1 MRCKVC
7 LILMLAMILFISIS
21 YADDSVG
28 LTEEELLFIEDHPMI
43 TLGIDPSFYPFEFID
58 IDGEYKG
65 LTNEYIK
72 LINEKTGL
80 NMQIVRNK
88 TWSEAYIDAVEK
100 NIDVLPGIS
109 KTGDRDKYFLFSEPY
124 YTFQRAIILQEN
136 SDVKNYKD
144 LFGHTVAIQKNSS
157 HQGYIEQFPEIDIH
171 YYDTVDEA
179 LIAVADGKEEAFVGN
194 LATSSHLISTHGLTE
209 LKYIIFES
217 ETSNYLHF
225 AVRND
230 WPELHSII
238 NKGLSQITE
247 AERIE
252 IQNKWVG
259 MIKTVDY
266 SGIIRIV
273 AITFSVIIIA
283 TMVSIYWIFRLRK
296 EIKKRIEIEEYLE
309 IAKREA
315 ELANEIKSNF
325 LARMSHEIRTPLNA
339 ITGLSYIL
347 YNTSLERSQKAHI
360 EKIRHAASIML
371 SIINDILDFS
381 KIEAGKID
389 IENEPFDLDGMIKN
403 VLNIISFKIEEKK
416 LDFTLIKEP
425 TMPNNFY
432 GDSKRLEQILLNI
445 INNAVKFTETG
456 AITLNV
462 NLIGFK
468 RDEYQVEFRI
478 KDTGIGMSEA
488 HLERLFE
495 PFTQEDASISRRFG
509 GTGLGLSIVKSLTE
523 MMGGSIDVISH
534 LDEGSE
540 FILVLALKVNQEK
553 ELEVKND
560 FKYIKDI
567 KTLVLNKNINSLNLT
582 TEYLKSFG
590 ITPEFTSS
598 INQFIQMLTTTEE
611 KFVTPYN
618 LVVIDMESMT
628 EDEFEYLEAVFDRE
642 AVIEPHVILIKPFK
656 HEDKEFNNQY
666 SILAKPVFPSILY
679 NTIVDLF
686 HFKVMASQMDRSIT
700 LPTSDQKLTGK
711 VLIVED
717 NKTNQL
723 IAKSLL
729 ETIGIQVVLAEHGK
743 EGNDKFDNEHF
754 DLILMDLH
762 MPVMDG
768 YEAAKKIREKNTTIP
783 IIAMTADAVDG
794 VKEKCHAFGMNH
806 FISKPFDP
814 EQFLFEVKTMI
825 KTGEVI
831 DDADSILKF
840 ELGLKQMGGNDKLY
854 KQVLAVFLDENTE
867 TIQRINHALKDK
879 DYETAIAIVHKIKSS
894 AGSIGS
900 DKVRNIASD
909 LQKALEENK
918 VEEILLLKEH
928 FVEQVDLLLEKIR
941 HMNI

>member
-1 MRCKVC
+1 
-7 LILMLAMILFISIS
+7 MIVFIFVIPINF
-21 YADDSVG
+21 ADDSID
-28 LTEEELLFIEDHPMI
+28 LTEDELQFIEEHPII

-58 IDGEYKG
+58 IDGDYNG
-65 LTNEYIK
+65 LANEYIK

-80 NMQIVRNK
+80 NMQIARNK

-100 NIDVLPGIS
+100 NIDVLPCIS
-109 KTGDRDKYFLFSEPY
+109 KTGDREKYFLFSEPY
-124 YTFQRAIILQEN
+124 YTFQRAIILKEN

-157 HQGYIEQFPEIDIH
+157 HQGYLEQFPEIDIH

-209 LKYIIFES
+209 LKYVIFES

-238 NKGLSQITE
+238 NKGLSLITE

-252 IQNKWVG
+252 IQNKWIG

-273 AITFSVIIIA
+273 VITFSVIIIA

-296 EIKKRIEIEEYLE
+296 EIKKRIQIEKHLE

-347 YNTSLERSQKAHI
+347 YNTDLERSQKAHI
-360 EKIRHAASIML
+360 EKIRHAASVML

-381 KIEAGKID
+381 KIEAGMID

-403 VLNIISFKIEEKK
+403 VLNIISFKIEEKE

-425 TMPNNFY
+425 NMPNNFY

-445 INNAVKFTETG
+445 INNAVKFTERG

-462 NLIGFK
+462 DVIGFK

-478 KDTGIGMSEA
+478 KDTGIGMSDV
-488 HLERLFE
+488 HLEHLFE

-523 MMGGSIDVISH
+523 MLGGSIDVVSQ
-534 LDEGSE
+534 LDEGTE
-540 FILVLALKVNQEK
+540 FILVLTLKVNQEK
-553 ELEVKND
+553 ELEVKSN

-567 KTLVLNKNINSLNLT
+567 KTLVLNKKLNSLNLT
-582 TEYLKSFG
+582 NDYLKSFG

-611 KFVTPYN
+611 KFVHPYN

-628 EDEFEYLEAVFDRE
+628 EEEFAYLESVFNRE
-642 AVIEPHVILIKPFK
+642 DLIKPHVILITPFIHDEK
-656 HEDKEFNNQY
+656 VLSNQY
-666 SILAKPVFPSILY
+666 SILEKPVFPSILY

-686 HFKVMASQMDRSIT
+686 HFKVMASQMDRSIKY
-700 LPTSDQKLTGK
+700 SKNDQNLTGK

-729 ETIGIQVVLAEHGK
+729 ETIGVEVVLADHGK
-743 EGNDKFDNEHF
+743 DANEKFDSEHF
-754 DLILMDLH
+754 DIILMDLH
-762 MPVMDG
+762 MPVMNG
-768 YEAAKKIREKNTTIP
+768 YEAAKRIRAKNTTIP

-814 EQFLFEVKTMI
+814 EQFIFEVKTMLR
-825 KTGEVI
+825 TGEVN
-831 DDADSILKF
+831 DDTDSILKS
-840 ELGLKQMGGNDKLY
+840 EIGLQQMGGDEKLY
-854 KQVLAVFLDENTE
+854 KQVLAVFLDENVE
-867 TIQRINHALKDK
+867 TIQNINQSVEDK
-879 DYETAIAIVHKIKSS
+879 DYEKAIAIVHKIKSS

-900 DKVRNIASD
+900 EKVMNIASD
-909 LQKALEENK
+909 LQKALIENK
-918 VEEILLLKEH
+918 SEEIILLKEH

-941 HMNI
+941 HMNLQ

>member
-1 MRCKVC
+1 MRIKIGF
-7 LILMLAMILFISIS
+7 ILLVIIIFLLPIS
-21 YADDSVG
+21 YCDDS
-28 LTEEELLFIEDHPMI
+28 LDFTEEELLFIDEHPII
-43 TLGIDPSFYPFEFID
+43 TLGIDPSFFPFEFID
-58 IDGEYKG
+58 IDGEYMG
-65 LTNEYIK
+65 LANEYIQ
-72 LINEKTGL
+72 LINKKTGL

-100 NIDVLPGIS
+100 KIDVLPCIS
-109 KTGDRDKYFLFSEPY
+109 KTGDREDYFLFSEPY
-124 YTFQRAIILQEN
+124 YKFQRAIILREY

-144 LFGHTVAIQKNSS
+144 LYGHTVAIQKNSS
-157 HQGYIEQFPEIDIH
+157 HQGYIQQFPEIEIH

-179 LIAVADGKEEAFVGN
+179 LLAVADGKEEAFVGN
-194 LATSSHLISTHGLTE
+194 LATSSHLISEHGLTE

-217 ETSNYLHF
+217 EEANYLHF
-225 AVRND
+225 AVRDD

-238 NKGLSQITE
+238 NKGLEQITE
-247 AERIE
+247 AEKIE

-259 MIKTVDY
+259 MVKTVDY

-273 AITFSVIIIA
+273 VLTFSVIIIA
-283 TMVSIYWIFRLRK
+283 AMVSIYWTIRLRK
-296 EIKKRIEIEEYLE
+296 EIKKRIVIEERLE
-309 IAKREA
+309 IAKHEA

-347 YNTSLERSQKAHI
+347 YNTDLERSQKAHI
-360 EKIRHAASIML
+360 EKIRHAASVML

-389 IENEPFDLDGMIKN
+389 IENEPFDIDGVIKN
-403 VLNIISFKIEEKK
+403 VLNIISFKIEEKE

-425 TMPNNFY
+425 NMPNNFY
-432 GDSKRLEQILLNI
+432 GDGKRLEQILLNI
-445 INNAVKFTETG
+445 INNSVKFTEKG
-456 AITLNV
+456 SITLNV
-462 NLIGFK
+462 NLIGFN

-478 KDTGIGMSEA
+478 KDTGIGMSES

-523 MMGGSIDVISH
+523 MLGGSIDVISQIGQ
-534 LDEGSE
+534 GSE
-540 FILVLALKVNQEK
+540 FILALTLKVNQEK

-567 KTLVLNKNINSLNLT
+567 KTLVLNKDMNSLNLT

-590 ITPEFTSS
+590 IAPEFTSS
-598 INQFIQMLTTTEE
+598 IDQFIQMLTTTEE
-611 KFVTPYN
+611 KFVNPYN

-628 EDEFEYLEAVFDRE
+628 EEEFEYLESVFDKADSVR
-642 AVIEPHVILIKPFK
+642 PHVILITPFK
-656 HEDKEFNNQY
+656 HDEKEFDNRY
-666 SILAKPVFPSILY
+666 SILSKPVFPSILY
-679 NTIVDLF
+679 NIIVDLF
-686 HFKVMASQMDRSIT
+686 HFKVLASQMDRST
-700 LPTSDQKLTGK
+700 KVQTNDHTLTGK

-729 ETIGIQVVLAEHGK
+729 ETIGIDVVLADHGK
-743 EGNDKFDNEHF
+743 DGYEKFNGDEF

-768 YEAAKKIREKNTTIP
+768 YEACKKIREKNTNIP

-814 EQFLFEVKTMI
+814 EQFLFEVKTMLSA
-825 KTGEVI
+825 GEI
-831 DDADSILKF
+831 INETDSIINS
-840 ELGLKQMGGNDKLY
+840 EVGLKQMGGNDKLF
-854 KQVLAVFLDENTE
+854 KQVLAVFLDENEE
-867 TIQRINHALKDK
+867 TVEMLKDHIDHNK
-879 DYETAIAIVHKIKSS
+879 YDKAIDIVHKIKSS

-900 DKVRNIASD
+900 EKVRNIASD
-909 LQKALEENK
+909 LQKSLEANE
-918 VEEILLLKEH
+918 VDEVMLLKEH
-928 FVEQVDLLLEKIR
+928 FVEQLNLLLETIR
-941 HMNI
+941 HMN

>member
-1 MRCKVC
+1 MRIKVI
-7 LILMLAMILFISIS
+7 LILLVIIIFLIPISYCDDSLDFTEEEILFI
-21 YADDSVG
+21 
-28 LTEEELLFIEDHPMI
+28 EEHPI
-43 TLGIDPSFYPFEFID
+43 IRLGIDPSFFPFEFID
-58 IDGEYKG
+58 IDGEYMG
-65 LTNEYIK
+65 LANEYIQ
-72 LINEKTGL
+72 LINKKTGL

-100 NIDVLPGIS
+100 NIDVLPCIS
-109 KTGDRDKYFLFSEPY
+109 KTGDREDYFLFSEPY
-124 YTFQRAIILQEN
+124 YKFQRAIILREY
-136 SDVKNYKD
+136 SDVKSYKD
-144 LFGHTVAIQKNSS
+144 LFGRTVAIQKNSS
-157 HQGYIEQFPEIDIH
+157 HQGYIQQFPEIDIH
-171 YYDTVDEA
+171 YYDTVDQA
-179 LIAVADGKEEAFVGN
+179 LLAVADGKEEAFVGN
-194 LATSSHLISTHGLTE
+194 LATSSHLIATHGLTE

-217 ETSNYLHF
+217 EEVNYLHF

-238 NKGLSQITE
+238 NKGLAQITE
-247 AERIE
+247 AEKIE

-259 MIKTVDY
+259 MVKTVDY

-283 TMVSIYWIFRLRK
+283 TMVSIYWTIRLRK
-296 EIKKRIEIEEYLE
+296 EIKKRIVIEERLE

-347 YNTSLERSQKAHI
+347 YNTDLERSQKAHI
-360 EKIRHAASIML
+360 EKIRHAASVML

-389 IENEPFDLDGMIKN
+389 IENEPFDIDGVIKN
-403 VLNIISFKIEEKK
+403 VLNIISFKIEEKE

-425 TMPNNFY
+425 NMPNNFY
-432 GDSKRLEQILLNI
+432 GDGKRLEQILLNI
-445 INNAVKFTETG
+445 INNSVKFTEKG
-456 AITLNV
+456 SITLNV
-462 NLIGFK
+462 NLIGFN

-478 KDTGIGMSEA
+478 KDTGIGMSES
-488 HLERLFE
+488 HLECLFE

-523 MMGGSIDVISH
+523 MLGGSIDVISQ
-534 LDEGSE
+534 LGQGSE
-540 FILVLALKVNQEK
+540 FILALTLKVNQEK

-567 KTLVLNKNINSLNLT
+567 KTLVLNKDMNSLNLT

-598 INQFIQMLTTTEE
+598 IDQFIQMLTTTEE
-611 KFVTPYN
+611 KFVNPYN
-618 LVVIDMESMT
+618 LVVIDMESMK
-628 EDEFEYLEAVFDRE
+628 EEEFEYLESVFNKDDIVR
-642 AVIEPHVILIKPFK
+642 PHVILITPFK
-656 HEDKEFNNQY
+656 HDEKEFDNRHT
-666 SILAKPVFPSILY
+666 ILSKPVFPSILY

-686 HFKVMASQMDRSIT
+686 HFKVLASQMDRSTTI
-700 LPTSDQKLTGK
+700 QKNEHVLTGK

-723 IAKSLL
+723 IAQSLL
-729 ETIGIQVVLAEHGK
+729 ETIGIDVVLADHGK
-743 EGNDKFDNEHF
+743 DGYEKFNGDEF

-768 YEAAKKIREKNTTIP
+768 YEACKKIREKNTTIP

-814 EQFLFEVKTMI
+814 EQFLFEVKTMLSS
-825 KTGEVI
+825 GEII
-831 DDADSILKF
+831 DDTDPIINS
-840 ELGLKQMGGNDKLY
+840 ELGLKQMGGNDKLF
-854 KQVLAVFLDENTE
+854 KQVLAVFLDENEE
-867 TIQRINHALKDK
+867 TVEMLTSDIDRNNYDK
-879 DYETAIAIVHKIKSS
+879 AIDIVHKIKSS

-900 DKVRNIASD
+900 EKVRNIAND
-909 LQKALEENK
+909 LQKALEANE
-918 VEEILLLKEH
+918 VDEVMLLKEH
-928 FVEQVDLLLEKIR
+928 FVEQLNLLLETIR
-941 HMNI
+941 QMS